1 MRKYNSSIRTAFISE
16 AGNQLRNNDYFGF
29 VELDKFACY
38 VIADGITGMGG
49 AESAKSAI
57 SAAVDAFQREPG
69 ISRRKLK
76 GYLRCAN
83 RELLQGKSYEKLK
96 ASVTVVVSDYVKF
109 RYGQAGNTR
118 LRLYRDGR
126 CVQASRDMSL
136 SQDLADGGQLLQ
148 DRVARHEERNN
159 LTAWLGSGHFR
170 PFISKKKKLCLQA
183 LNMRFLIKVKWF
195 MRNKNFHSHFT
206 VYFIRQ
212 KSTKNHPNLMRI
224 VFT

>member
-83 RELLQGKSYEKLK
+83 RELLQEELREAESIGHCS
-96 ASVTVVVSDYVKF
+96 
-109 RYGQAGNTR
+109 G
-118 LRLYRDGR
+118 LRLCEVPLRPGR
-126 CVQASRDMSL
+126 EHAPAAV
-136 SQDLADGGQLLQ
+136 
-148 DRVARHEERNN
+148 
-159 LTAWLGSGHFR
+159 
-170 PFISKKKKLCLQA
+170 P
-183 LNMRFLIKVKWF
+183 
-195 MRNKNFHSHFT
+195 
-206 VYFIRQ
+206 
-212 KSTKNHPNLMRI
+212 
-224 VFT
+224 

>member
-83 RELLQGKSYEKLK
+83 RELLQGK
-96 ASVTVVVSDYVKF
+96 AM
-109 RYGQAGNTR
+109 R
-118 LRLYRDGR
+118 
-126 CVQASRDMSL
+126 SRRRRSL
-136 SQDLADGGQLLQ
+136 
-148 DRVARHEERNN
+148 
-159 LTAWLGSGHFR
+159 
-170 PFISKKKKLCLQA
+170 
-183 LNMRFLIKVKWF
+183 
-195 MRNKNFHSHFT
+195 
-206 VYFIRQ
+206 
-212 KSTKNHPNLMRI
+212 
-224 VFT
+224 